1 MAKSKKIESKT
12 TVSSMTKVTK
22 ALSKK
27 GKAISYDLQGFSIDS
42 LTSIYHCLT
51 GTTPLSREKPELRMQ
66 IASLLDFDDQQEFD
80 LYFNG
85 LPLYLQEAV
94 QKGTFEQFVDIRSL
108 KTPEEK
114 PLITK
119 QQLQG
124 SYYYRE
130 TLGTNPDLR
139 LGIFDVHSQCVLEL
153 YPSLVTVFSAWL
165 PKPSGYTLQP
175 LPEIEGT
182 LWSDDL
188 QLSEVIPL
196 LVEATGHIVKRKGLD
211 DVSRKG
217 LLKGEIKSLRAS
229 CALESFS
236 VAGSYG
242 LDPIELFVQTL
253 THLEEKTFKRPDDG
267 EAFVKEMVQQVFS
280 ECRSGIRNPIGNEL
294 EYFCLLRQ
302 FSKSA
307 YGYSVEIKRQ
317 VRIALKELLHQMY
330 VDGSWFSIENLFQS
344 FVLHGNEFDFWDS
357 DVLGRVLYLRG
368 DSIETEFCS
377 YESSPYDKGFRA
389 RGILKRMLFEKPLF
403 KAYCYLF
410 AVLGLVEI
418 GEKPAPLILDKKG
431 KMHPLTPYE
440 GICSMKVTPFGAW
453 CLGFTEKRPE
463 AKKREFETIAD
474 SNLLL
479 VTFKGLSLERRLFL
493 EQIGDVMGSERYKI
507 SEVSF
512 IRGCSNPSDIRSR
525 IEKFKQLIEA
535 NPSDRWL
542 SFFAMVE
549 QRSTLFA
556 HGEAVLLYT
565 FPDDAAIRKMFA
577 LDPAFRKII
586 IRAEGNRIVI
596 KRKEQALFKKLLA
609 AHGYLNTLDL

>member
-1 MAKSKKIESKT
+1 MAKSKKQENKT
-12 TVSSMTKVTK
+12 TVSSITKVTK
-22 ALSKK
+22 ALSNK
-27 GKAISYDLQGFSIDS
+27 GKALSNDLQGLTVVA

-51 GTTPLSREKPELRMQ
+51 GTNPLSREKPELRMQ

-80 LYFNG
+80 LYFDG
-85 LPLYLQEAV
+85 FPLYLQEAV
-94 QKGTFEQFVDIRSL
+94 QRGTFEQYFDIRSL

-114 PLITK
+114 PLITMQK
-119 QQLQG
+119 NQG
-124 SYYYRE
+124 SFYYRE

-139 LGIFDVHSQCVLEL
+139 LGLFDVQSKFVLAL
-153 YPSLVTVFSAWL
+153 YPSLVKVFSAWL
-165 PKPSGYTLQP
+165 PKPSGYMLQP

-182 LWSDDL
+182 PWSDHL

-196 LVEATGHIVKRKGLD
+196 LVEASGQILKNKVLD
-211 DVSRKG
+211 DVVRKG

-229 CALESFS
+229 CALESFP

-253 THLEEKTFKRPDDG
+253 THFEGKKLKRPDDG
-267 EAFVKEMVQQVFS
+267 EAFVKEMVQLFFCESRQ
-280 ECRSGIRNPIGNEL
+280 GTRNATGNEM

-307 YGYSVEIKRQ
+307 YSYSVETKHQ
-317 VRIALKELLHQMY
+317 GRIAMKELLHQMY

-344 FVLHGNEFDFWDS
+344 FVLHDNEFDFRDS

-377 YESSPYDKGFRA
+377 YEASPYDKGFRA
-389 RGILKRMLFEKPLF
+389 RGILQRMLFEKPLF

-410 AVLGLVEI
+410 AAFGLVEI
-418 GEKPAPLILDKKG
+418 GEKPAPLVLMKNGKK
-431 KMHPLTPYE
+431 HPLTPYE

-453 CLGFTEKRPE
+453 CLGFTDQRPE
-463 AKKREFETIAD
+463 TKKQVFETIAD

-479 VTFKGLSLERRLFL
+479 VTFKGLSLERKIFL
-493 EQIGDVMGSERYKI
+493 ELIGDPMGTERYKI

-512 IRGCSNPSDIRSR
+512 IRGCANPSEIRSR
-525 IEKFKQLIEA
+525 IERFKRLIDP
-535 NPSDRWL
+535 NPSERWL
-542 SFFAMVE
+542 SFFSMIEKRA
-549 QRSTLFA
+549 TLFA

-565 FPDDAAIRKMFA
+565 FPDDDAIRKMFA
-577 LDPAFRKII
+577 IDPAFSKII

-596 KRKEQALFKKLLA
+596 KKKEQALFKKLLA